1 MVCIDMAKGVLTSR
15 EALRNYGEISTKMS
29 EKHAKQVLRKIQR
42 QMSRELLE
50 NELKEAEIAF
60 KHAGGRGVELAEK
73 IDELKAKLG
82 YDLDN
87 SHI

>member
-1 MVCIDMAKGVLTSR
+1 MKVCPKCKGNDIT
-15 EALRNYGEISTKMS
+15 ATIYGLICESGMKD
-29 EKHAKQVLRKIQR
+29 
-42 QMSRELLE
+42 LE